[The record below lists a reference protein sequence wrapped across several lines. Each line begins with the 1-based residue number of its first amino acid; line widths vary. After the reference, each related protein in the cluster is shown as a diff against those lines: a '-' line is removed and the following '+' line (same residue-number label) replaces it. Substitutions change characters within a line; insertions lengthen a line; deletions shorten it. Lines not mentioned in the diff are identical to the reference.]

1 MNLSFIKRLNALQ
14 RLGYLGLLPF
24 VFLPPLS
31 ALGLMESGQA
41 LRLFQ
46 LYSAL
51 ILGFMAGVL
60 WPVLYTPAHPPRRAL
75 MAVAFPVV
83 SLFGFAFLQPSEMLM
98 LQAAL
103 FLGLRL
109 FEYGVGVDRQYPAG
123 YPVLR
128 WQLTGVVVL
137 MHLLFTLAW

>member
-1 MNLSFIKRLNALQ
+1 MNLSFIKRLNAIQ
-14 RLGYLGLLPF
+14 RLGYLGLIPF
-24 VFLPPLS
+24 VLLPPLS
-31 ALGLMESGQA
+31 ALGLIESGQA

-60 WPVLYTPAHPPRRAL
+60 WPVLHQAAHPTRRAL
-75 MAVAFPVV
+75 VAVAFPVASV
-83 SLFGFAFLQPSEMLM
+83 IGFAVLRPPEALV

-109 FEYGVGVDRQYPAG
+109 FEYLAGVDRQYPAR
-123 YPVLR
+123 YPQLR
-128 WQLTGVVVL
+128 WQLTAVVVF
-137 MHLLFTLAW
+137 MHLLYALAW